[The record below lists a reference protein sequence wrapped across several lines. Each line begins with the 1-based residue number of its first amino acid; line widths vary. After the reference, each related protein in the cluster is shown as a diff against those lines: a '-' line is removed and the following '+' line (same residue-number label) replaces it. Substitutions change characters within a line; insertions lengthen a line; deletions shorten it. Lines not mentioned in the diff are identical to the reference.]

1 MKVKVN
7 TDRFQA
13 LVLAHES
20 SRYTNILQSTKAIVF
35 FGTPH
40 SGSEHADFLS
50 ILIGIV
56 NTMESISM
64 VRHTFGKTRQDLVD
78 MLKPRSTELEN
89 LSISFT
95 HRTKDIEI
103 VSFYEEKAMPP
114 FKREV
119 SCSSAVIPPPL
130 KECMDNKANTL
141 LNYRISDCPT
151 QLYQNWRSK

>member
-1 MKVKVN
+1 LEVKAD
-7 TDRFQA
+7 TDKSQA
-13 LVLAHES
+13 LVLAHEG

-40 SGSEHADFLS
+40 LGSEHADFLS

-64 VRHTFGKTRQDLVD
+64 VQHTFGKTRQDLVD
-78 MLKPRSTELEN
+78 ILKPRSTELEN
-89 LSISFT
+89 LSMSFT
-95 HRTKDIEI
+95 NRTKDIEI
-103 VSFYEEKAMPP
+103 VSFYEEKAMSP

-119 SCSSAVIPPPL
+119 SCSSAVIPPSL
-130 KECMDNKANTL
+130 KECLDTKANTMP
-141 LNYRISDCPT
+141 NYRISDCPT